1 MPSADDAIGKWIS
14 ITESNVIEEGVVV
27 SINNAS
33 SMENV
38 TINVLLV
45 EPNNQIEKRIFSI
58 TDPRLTWMQMLS
70 ERDKENQILR

>member
-33 SMENV
+33 SIENV

-58 TDPRLTWMQMLS
+58 TDPRLTWMKMLS
-70 ERDKENQILR
+70 ERDKEKQILR

>member
-58 TDPRLTWMQMLS
+58 TDPRLTWMKMLS
-70 ERDKENQILR
+70 ERDKEKQILR